1 MGSERGNKLK
11 KKIAI
16 IDYGA
21 GNILSLQKAISY
33 IGYNSKIT
41 NSARELSKFDM
52 FFLPGVGAFPR
63 AISSLKKLNL
73 INAIKK
79 EVIKKKKILGI
90 CLGMQLLCNS
100 STEIKITKGL
110 SIINGKVAKLKNA
123 KNIRLPHIG
132 FNTIKKNSESKLLKN
147 IDPESYFYFNHSYAI
162 KKISNGSHTFSEYS
176 EKFISI
182 FENEN
187 IFATQFHPEKSQ
199 LAGLDLIKNFIKV

>member
-1 MGSERGNKLK
+1 MK

-21 GNILSLQKAISY
+21 GNILSLQKAIDY
-33 IGYNSKIT
+33 IGYNAKIT

-52 FFLPGVGAFPR
+52 LFLPGVGAFPK
-63 AISSLKKLNL
+63 AINSLKKLNL
-73 INAIKK
+73 IDAIKK
-79 EVIKKKKILGI
+79 EIKKKKKILGI

-100 STEIKITKGL
+100 STEIKNTKGL
-110 SIINGKVAKLKNA
+110 SVIHGKVEKLKDV

-132 FNTIKKNSESKLLKN
+132 FNTIEKNSDSKLLKN

-162 KKISNGSHTFSEYS
+162 KKISNGKYIYSDYS

-182 FENEN
+182 FENDN
-187 IFATQFHPEKSQ
+187 VFATQFHPEKSQ